1 MPLSHYGGGV
11 KNFDELL
18 RGYIDMAITAAMVKD
33 LRERTG
39 AGMMECKKALVE
51 CDGDIDA
58 AIEHMR
64 KTGLAKADKKAGR
77 TAAEGLIVIKPSA
90 DNKKA
95 AIVEVNCETD
105 FVAKGDDFKNFCD
118 EVAQLVL
125 DNSPA
130 DLDALLATTMSGGDS
145 VADTLKAM
153 IAKIGEN
160 MAVRRFKLIEAKGQ
174 VASYSHGSRIGVVVD
189 LEGGD
194 ADLGRDIA
202 MHIAASKPQAVSA
215 DDVDPA
221 IIEKEKEIFTAQ
233 AQESGKPAE
242 IIEKMIGGRINKYLK
257 EITLLGQPFVKDPDT
272 TVEKLLK
279 GAGASV
285 AGFERFEVGEG
296 IEKKQENFADEV
308 MAQVKGS

>member
-1 MPLSHYGGGV
+1 MS
-11 KNFDELL
+11 
-18 RGYIDMAITAAMVKD
+18 ITASMVKD

-51 CDGDIDA
+51 CNGDIEA

-77 TAAEGLIVIKPSA
+77 TAAEGLIVIKASP
-90 DNKKA
+90 DNKKV

-105 FVAKGDDFKNFCD
+105 FVTKGDDFQNFSN
-118 EVAQLVL
+118 EVAQLAL
-125 DNSPA
+125 DNNAA
-130 DLDALLATTMSGGDS
+130 DVDALMACTMSGGAS
-145 VADTLKAM
+145 VADTLKTL

-160 MAVRRFKLIEAKGQ
+160 MNVRRVALLQSNGLL
-174 VASYSHGSRIGVVVD
+174 ASYSHGSRIGVVVN

-194 ADLGRDIA
+194 LDLGRDIA
-202 MHIAASKPQAVSA
+202 MHIAASRPTAVSDA
-215 DDVDPA
+215 EVDPA
-221 IIEKEKEIFTAQ
+221 LIEKEKEIFTAQ
-233 AQESGKPAE
+233 AAESGKPAE
-242 IIEKMIGGRINKYLK
+242 IIEKMIGGRIAKFLK

-279 GAGASV
+279 GAGATVV
-285 AGFERFEVGEG
+285 AFTRFEVGEG

>member
-1 MPLSHYGGGV
+1 
-11 KNFDELL
+11 
-18 RGYIDMAITAAMVKD
+18 MAITAAMVKD

-51 CDGDIDA
+51 CDGDIEA

-77 TAAEGLIVIKPSA
+77 TAAEGLIAIKA
-90 DNKKA
+90 TDDNKKA

-105 FVAKGDDFKNFCD
+105 FVAKGDEFQNFCS
-118 EVAQLVL
+118 EVAQLAL
-125 DNSPA
+125 DNAPA
-130 DLDALLATTMSGGDS
+130 DLDALLATPMAGGDS
-145 VADTLKAM
+145 IADTLKAM

-160 MAVRRFKLIEAKGQ
+160 MTVRRFKVVSCEDGQ
-174 VASYSHGSRIGVVVD
+174 IASYSHGSRIGVVVSM
-189 LEGGD
+189 EGGD
-194 ADLGRDIA
+194 LELGRDIA
-202 MHIAASKPQAVSA
+202 MHIAASRPSAVSEA
-215 DDVDPA
+215 DVDPA
-221 IIEKEKEIFTAQ
+221 LIEKEKEIFTAQ

-242 IIEKMIGGRINKYLK
+242 IIEKMIGGRINKFLK

-279 GAGASV
+279 GAGATVV
-285 AGFERFEVGEG
+285 AFERFEVGEG

>member
-1 MPLSHYGGGV
+1 
-11 KNFDELL
+11 
-18 RGYIDMAITAAMVKD
+18 MAITAAMVKD

-51 CDGDIDA
+51 CDGDIEA

-77 TAAEGLIVIKPSA
+77 TAAEGLIAMKASD
-90 DNKKA
+90 DNKKL

-105 FVAKGDDFKNFCD
+105 FVAKGDDFQNLCN
-118 EVAQLVL
+118 EVAQLAL
-125 DNSPA
+125 DNEPA
-130 DLDALLATTMSGGDS
+130 DLDALLALPMSGGDS

-160 MAVRRFKLIEAKGQ
+160 MGVRRFKVLSSANGQ
-174 VASYSHGSRIGVVVD
+174 LASYSHGSRIGVVVD

-194 ADLGRDIA
+194 AELGRDIA

-221 IIEKEKEIFTAQ
+221 LIEKEKEIFTAQ

-242 IIEKMIGGRINKYLK
+242 IIEKMIGGRINKFLK

-285 AGFERFEVGEG
+285 VAFERFEVGEG
-296 IEKKQENFADEV
+296 IEKKKENFADEV